1 MMNFDDLHQEA
12 KKKILEA
19 KDLKDLNDLR
29 VYYLGKKGPV
39 QALMKNMKDLPRAEK
54 PAFGKKVN
62 ELKKDLNQR
71 IEEKRNELTVLE
83 MNHKIEKEK
92 IDITL
97 SGRRTQ

>member
-39 QALMKNMKDLPRAEK
+39 QA
-54 PAFGKKVN
+54 
-62 ELKKDLNQR
+62 
-71 IEEKRNELTVLE
+71 
-83 MNHKIEKEK
+83 
-92 IDITL
+92 
-97 SGRRTQ
+97 

>member
-54 PAFGKKVN
+54 PAFGKKS
-62 ELKKDLNQR
+62 Q
-71 IEEKRNELTVLE
+71 
-83 MNHKIEKEK
+83 
-92 IDITL
+92 
-97 SGRRTQ
+97 